1 MVVVI
6 CTPHPFNLSTKG
18 TLIITHFFLYI
29 EERAWHPAR
38 SEKRMND
45 GFGFAWERLTGKLA
59 GSHSMDDDIQGS
71 LFERSA

>member
-6 CTPHPFNLSTKG
+6 CTPHPCNLSTKG
-18 TLIITHFFLYI
+18 TLTINYGFSYI

-38 SEKRMND
+38 SEKRMNER
-45 GFGFAWERLTGKLA
+45 FRFAWERLTGKLA

-71 LFERSA
+71 LVERPA